1 MVAFCPSTFRFSQNS
16 FSRPLSDW
24 LFGLTQSLLVDLGA
38 RYVGLGEARWLLFYF
53 LYPRPERQCLRG
65 HSQDAKAEPQ
75 GIRVPVQYLPP
86 PLPSHP
92 SPPVACFSLLPR
104 IRSPESLSTNFTD
117 TRSHTRQCHRRKL
130 RCDKRQPCSR
140 CVQAGSPE
148 DCTYQSLPSESK
160 KTPSV
165 EPSEDLCHSLSDS
178 FSSSEILPSVPI
190 AIKPFHRANDGRA
203 RISGTTHWSTI
214 ASEVCMTGSR

>member
-1 MVAFCPSTFRFSQNS
+1 MSDSEKPAGYFSTFSILDPN
-16 FSRPLSDW
+16 
-24 LFGLTQSLLVDLGA
+24 GNAYEGIAKTQKRNRRVFVCLYSTSL
-38 RYVGLGEARWLLFYF
+38 
-53 LYPRPERQCLRG
+53 PRSP
-65 HSQDAKAEPQ
+65 
-75 GIRVPVQYLPP
+75 
-86 PLPSHP
+86 HP
-92 SPPVACFSLLPR
+92 TPPVACSSLLPR

-117 TRSHTRQCHRRKL
+117 THSHARQCHRRKL

-165 EPSEDLCHSLSDS
+165 EPSEDLCLSLSDS
-178 FSSSEILPSVPI
+178 FSSSEILSSVPI
-190 AIKPFHRANDGRA
+190 ATKPFHRANDGRA

-214 ASEVCMTGSR
+214 ASEVCITGSR